1 MAIKFT
7 YSNSGTWTNNTNA
20 INSTAESI
28 TALDINQDGLKDLF
42 IAPTYFNANPDLP
55 ARAFINQGNMTFAED
70 NTVFTNGQPVTGYL
84 NHPQLVADFNND
96 GINDLMLVDQGQEV
110 TMPWEED
117 TIKLLLG
124 TSDGRLKDVSD
135 TNLPN
140 TLNFNHNGDVA
151 DIDNDGDQDVLITTL
166 DWPNSYLLINDGTGN
181 FTMNTSKLP
190 DNMTTWTGE
199 GNWMQPGGSGFGDIN
214 GDGRVDIVFG
224 SYKDAVGKKITV
236 ATQDA
241 NGNFIETQGIQFK
254 SDVSGAGI
262 STVRSAD
269 LDGDGDVDFL
279 AKFEGGSSSENGIM
293 ALRNDAGTLVDA
305 TSSWFPNGNTWNV
318 MLPDHGDGMFG
329 GLDDYGAGFELRDF
343 NNDGLV
349 DVSFAHYKMQLANPG
364 SYLYINNGNGFT
376 QATYANGV
384 SNNIGWD
391 YASGMPAFADFDN
404 DGDIDVALFRR
415 QSDTTFTID
424 TLESGFI
431 EKYSSSADTVTGT
444 GYRDHIIAL
453 DGNDNVSALAGNDL
467 VYGNKGNDNLYG
479 NQGEDVVFGGQGV
492 DMLFGGQGQDQVYG
506 NKEDDV
512 IYGNKQNDDLFGGQ
526 GTDNMFGG
534 QGEDNL
540 YGNKGDDFLYGN
552 RGYDVINGGLG
563 NDLLHGGGHAD
574 KFVFSAGTDIVLDF
588 DFSEGD
594 RITGIGFSSAYTT
607 QGDRGALISN
617 DVNSMELIG
626 VNYTDITS
634 DYFV

>member
-7 YSNSGTWTNNTNA
+7 YGNSGTFANNTNA

-28 TALDINQDGLKDLF
+28 TTMDINRDGLQDIF

-55 ARAFINQGNMTFAED
+55 ARAFINQGDMTFTED
-70 NTVFTNGQPVTGYL
+70 NSVFVNGQPVTGYL

-96 GINDLMLVDQGQEV
+96 GIDDLMLIDQGQEV

-117 TIKLLLG
+117 TIKLLFG
-124 TSDGRLKDVSD
+124 TGDGRLQDVSN

-140 TLNFNHNGDVA
+140 TLNFNHNGDFA
-151 DIDNDGDQDVLITTL
+151 DIDNDGDQDVLISTL

-190 DNMTTWTGE
+190 DNMTKWTGE

-241 NGNFIETQGIQFK
+241 NGNFIETQGIAFK

-305 TSSWFPNGNTWNV
+305 TSAWFPNGNTWNV
-318 MLPDHGDGMFG
+318 MLPDHGPGQFG

-343 NNDGLV
+343 NNDGLM
-349 DVSFAHYKMQLANPG
+349 DVSFAHYKMQVANPG

-391 YASGMPAFADFDN
+391 YAAGQPAFADFDN
-404 DGDIDVALFRR
+404 DGDVDVALIRR

-424 TLESGFI
+424 TLKSDFI
-431 EKYSSSADTVTGT
+431 ERYSDNAESIGGT
-444 GYRDHIIAL
+444 GYRDYIYANG
-453 DGNDNVSALAGNDL
+453 GNDMVIAYNGNDV
-467 VYGNKGNDNLYG
+467 VYGNQGADMVYG
-479 NQGEDVVFGGQGV
+479 NQGEDAVFGGQGE
-492 DMLFGGQGQDQVYG
+492 DQLFGGQGQDKLYG
-506 NKEDDV
+506 NLQNDV
-512 IYGNKQNDDLFGGQ
+512 IYGNKENDDIFGGQ
-526 GTDNMFGG
+526 GQDVIYGG
-534 QGEDNL
+534 QNEDNL
-540 YGNKGDDFLYGN
+540 DGNRGNDQLYGN
-552 RGYDVINGGLG
+552 RGYDVLNGGLG
-563 NDLLHGGGHAD
+563 DDSLHGGAHAD
-574 KFVFSAGTDIVLDF
+574 KFVFSAGKDVVQDF
-588 DFSEGD
+588 DFAEGD
-594 RITGIGFSSAYTT
+594 RVTGIGYASATIT
-607 QGDRGALISN
+607 QGEQGALISN
-617 DVNSMELIG
+617 HINSLQLIG
-626 VNYTDITS
+626 VNSADITT
-634 DYFV
+634 DWFI